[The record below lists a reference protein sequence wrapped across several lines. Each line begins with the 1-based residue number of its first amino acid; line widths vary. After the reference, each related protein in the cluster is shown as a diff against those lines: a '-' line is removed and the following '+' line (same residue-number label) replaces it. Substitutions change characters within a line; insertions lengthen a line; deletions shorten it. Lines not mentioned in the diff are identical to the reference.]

1 MKSKLT
7 DVVIVGYGRSAV
19 AKSGKKGALRETHP
33 VALGGLVLRGV
44 LDKIENLPDE
54 AIDDIIVGCAQ
65 QEIGQTFNIGRLV
78 AQRAGLPDSVGGMS
92 CNRFCSSGL
101 QTIAIAAAEI
111 QAGIADVI
119 VAGGVESM
127 TAVPISY
134 ETMKKAINPWLWKNK
149 RANYLDMGSTAE
161 NVAAK
166 CNITREEMDAFAVES
181 HKKAAAAQDAGHLAA
196 SIIPLDGIDPEGNPI
211 VFDQDQGIRRGTTM
225 ESLASLQPCFKKDGV
240 VTAATSSQTSDG
252 AGFVVLMSAQ
262 KAAEL
267 NIQPI
272 ARFIGFATAGL
283 DPAYMGLGPIYAVPK
298 VMDETGLTV
307 DDMDVIEL
315 NEAFAA
321 QSIPCIREL
330 HLDPAKVNPNGGA
343 LALGHPLGATGAIL
357 SCKLLD
363 ELKRTN
369 KKYGLVTMCIGG
381 GMGAAGIYEMC

>member
-1 MKSKLT
+1 M
-7 DVVIVGYGRSAV
+7 
-19 AKSGKKGALRETHP
+19 
-33 VALGGLVLRGV
+33 

-181 HKKAAAAQDAGHLAA
+181 HKKAAAAQDARSSG
-196 SIIPLDGIDPEGNPI
+196 
-211 VFDQDQGIRRGTTM
+211 
-225 ESLASLQPCFKKDGV
+225 CFHYS
-240 VTAATSSQTSDG
+240 T
-252 AGFVVLMSAQ
+252 
-262 KAAEL
+262 
-267 NIQPI
+267 
-272 ARFIGFATAGL
+272 
-283 DPAYMGLGPIYAVPK
+283 
-298 VMDETGLTV
+298 
-307 DDMDVIEL
+307 
-315 NEAFAA
+315 
-321 QSIPCIREL
+321 
-330 HLDPAKVNPNGGA
+330 
-343 LALGHPLGATGAIL
+343 
-357 SCKLLD
+357 
-363 ELKRTN
+363 
-369 KKYGLVTMCIGG
+369 
-381 GMGAAGIYEMC
+381 

>member
-33 VALGGLVLRGV
+33 VDLGGLVLRGV

-134 ETMKKAINPWLWKNK
+134 ETMKKVIKKQRLPRMPVIWLLPLFHLTVLTRKAIPSFLTRIRGFAAVQPWNPWLLSSLVSK
-149 RANYLDMGSTAE
+149 RM
-161 NVAAK
+161 
-166 CNITREEMDAFAVES
+166 
-181 HKKAAAAQDAGHLAA
+181 
-196 SIIPLDGIDPEGNPI
+196 
-211 VFDQDQGIRRGTTM
+211 
-225 ESLASLQPCFKKDGV
+225 
-240 VTAATSSQTSDG
+240 
-252 AGFVVLMSAQ
+252 
-262 KAAEL
+262 
-267 NIQPI
+267 
-272 ARFIGFATAGL
+272 
-283 DPAYMGLGPIYAVPK
+283 
-298 VMDETGLTV
+298 
-307 DDMDVIEL
+307 
-315 NEAFAA
+315 
-321 QSIPCIREL
+321 
-330 HLDPAKVNPNGGA
+330 A
-343 LALGHPLGATGAIL
+343 L
-357 SCKLLD
+357 
-363 ELKRTN
+363 
-369 KKYGLVTMCIGG
+369 
-381 GMGAAGIYEMC
+381 

>member
-33 VALGGLVLRGV
+33 VDLGGLVLRGV

-298 VMDETGLTV
+298 VMDETDLTV

-343 LALGHPLGATGAIL
+343 LAL
-357 SCKLLD
+357 
-363 ELKRTN
+363 
-369 KKYGLVTMCIGG
+369 
-381 GMGAAGIYEMC
+381 